1 MATTPGSVQM
11 TFELDDQFP
20 LVTLVTMIAPSPDW
34 FVGVHGLPLF
44 ENGEWIGKTVI
55 DLRPYDAGTDSG
67 VTFTS
72 ANAVTSPRE
81 PIHELSDTFPFQ
93 GTGPLGTF
101 TFLRLVNGDLNE
113 SGDLDV
119 GDLDDLSQALR
130 EDRTES
136 RWDVNG
142 DQQVN
147 AQDRIYWIEQL
158 RGTTFGDAN
167 LDGSFNSGDLLT
179 VFQAGQ
185 YRDDVVGNSGWMQGD
200 WDGDGEFDTS
210 DLLVAFQRGGY
221 EVAGATAVASVPE
234 PSALF
239 LTATG
244 IGLLAVR
251 RRRSMAAG
259 TRTIN

>member
-1 MATTPGSVQM
+1 
-11 TFELDDQFP
+11 
-20 LVTLVTMIAPSPDW
+20 
-34 FVGVHGLPLF
+34 
-44 ENGEWIGKTVI
+44 
-55 DLRPYDAGTDSG
+55 
-67 VTFTS
+67 
-72 ANAVTSPRE
+72 
-81 PIHELSDTFPFQ
+81 
-93 GTGPLGTF
+93 
-101 TFLRLVNGDLNE
+101 VNGDLNE

-147 AQDRIYWIEQL
+147 GQDRIYWIEQL
-158 RGTTFGDAN
+158 RGSTFGDAN
-167 LDGSFNSGDLLT
+167 LDGQFNSGDLLT

-185 YRDDVVGNSGWMQGD
+185 YRDNVVGNSGWMQGD